1 MTDTKLHFVTT
12 GSSKNPAI
20 LFLHGFLGAGSDWD
34 NIADF
39 FSNDFF
45 CILPDL
51 PGHGKSDIGYQLQ
64 NYSFQSTA
72 EQLISMLDE
81 YQIRTAIFIGYSMG
95 ARLALYTYFHHSIR
109 LKAMVLEGVNP
120 GFRTSLEITERLK
133 WENQICER
141 LQDGMEPFLDYWTHL
156 PLFHSLHEYP
166 EKLNAL
172 KLKRLQNRSDRL
184 ILSMKAAGLSQQT
197 NFWPRLKQINVP
209 LMLVAGEKDEK
220 FLTIT
225 KEFVKEYPRAELTI
239 IPKSG
244 HNTHWEN
251 PEGYSNKL
259 NKFLNGIG

>member
-1 MTDTKLHFVTT
+1 MIDTKLHFITK
-12 GSSKNPAI
+12 GNSKNPVI

-34 NIADF
+34 KIADC

-51 PGHGKSDIGYQLQ
+51 PGHGNSDIDSQVQ

-72 EQLISMLDE
+72 GQLISILDE

-95 ARLALYTYFHHSIR
+95 ARLALYAYFHDSIR

-120 GFRTSLEITERLK
+120 GLRTNLEIAERLN

-166 EKLNAL
+166 EKLKDL

-184 ILSMKAAGLSQQT
+184 ILAMKATGLSQQP

-209 LMLVAGEKDEK
+209 LMLVVGEKDEK

-225 KEFVKEYPRAELTI
+225 KEFLKEYPKAELTI
-239 IPKSG
+239 IPKVG

-251 PEGYSNKL
+251 PESYVNKL
-259 NKFLNGIG
+259 IEFLNGI